1 MGKGEKDGL
10 LRGTGSVGK
19 EQEVWERERK
29 IESKEEQEVWEMGGR
44 WMVKRNRKC
53 GKWEKDEW

>member
-1 MGKGEKDGL
+1 M
-10 LRGTGSVGK
+10 GK
-19 EQEVWERERK
+19 EQEVWERERR